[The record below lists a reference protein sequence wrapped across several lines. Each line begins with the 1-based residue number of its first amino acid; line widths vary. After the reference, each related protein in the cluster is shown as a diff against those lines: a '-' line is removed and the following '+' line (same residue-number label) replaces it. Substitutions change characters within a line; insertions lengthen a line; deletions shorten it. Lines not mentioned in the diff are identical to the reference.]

1 MVPVRGLPGV
11 IACAVL
17 TLLFGS
23 ISMSPVFAEP
33 VAVKMHSAKNTA
45 KAFRH
50 KSELIFCM
58 HAKSLGERHNNSPL
72 LTLDIMDTIT
82 VCIER

>member
-23 ISMSPVFAEP
+23 ISMSLACAKPP
-33 VAVKMHSAKNTA
+33 TVK
-45 KAFRH
+45 
-50 KSELIFCM
+50 I
-58 HAKSLGERHNNSPL
+58 
-72 LTLDIMDTIT
+72 
-82 VCIER
+82 